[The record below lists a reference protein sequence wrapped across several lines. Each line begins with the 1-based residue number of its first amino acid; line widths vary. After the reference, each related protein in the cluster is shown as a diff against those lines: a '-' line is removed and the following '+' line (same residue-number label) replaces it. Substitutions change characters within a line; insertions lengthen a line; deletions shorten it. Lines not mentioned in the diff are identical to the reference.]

1 MNRKGP
7 WEGYRWQAK
16 HVSPVVSFPPSFAR
30 TFTSKE
36 RGLGARQSLM
46 IGAWPSMHFFRMDFK
61 KDQASLTLE
70 ELKTGSKL
78 FDCRSF
84 KDVR

>member
-1 MNRKGP
+1 
-7 WEGYRWQAK
+7 
-16 HVSPVVSFPPSFAR
+16 
-30 TFTSKE
+30 
-36 RGLGARQSLM
+36 M